1 MSIMMCKRCDAVVDT
16 DFEEYDF
23 TLDMCEACSIIME
36 TTKGKSVD
44 DILKGKKNERKGAN

>member
-1 MSIMMCKRCDAVVDT
+1 MSVMMCSRCDAVVDT

-44 DILKGKKNERKGAN
+44 DILKGKKNENDSL

>member
-1 MSIMMCKRCDAVVDT
+1 MNITCKKCHKEIDT
-16 DFEEYDF
+16 DEQEYDF

-44 DILKGKKNERKGAN
+44 DILKGKKNENGGV